1 MSFTHTPLKRTR
13 LNRSELFIPGS
24 KPELFPKAV
33 NSKADVSCIDLEDAV
48 APQDKD
54 QAKKNLIQALNEL
67 DFGKKTVSMRINGL
81 DTNFCY
87 RDVVDV
93 MENGGERLDLMM
105 IPKVG
110 VPADVYAIDMLVTQ
124 IESRIKRDKKI
135 GFELIVETAMGMANL
150 DSICTGSGRIE
161 SLHFG
166 YADYAASVR
175 MRTTNVG
182 GPNPDY
188 AILTHESPEG
198 RLIHWND
205 LWHNP
210 ISQMAI
216 LGRKHGL
223 RVIDGPF
230 GDFSD
235 PDGYNAQGKRTAILG
250 CEGKWAI
257 HPNQVEL
264 ANDLFTPKETT
275 IERARKIVS
284 LMKEAQDHHDGAVT
298 LDGKLID
305 AASVRQAEQLIDQ
318 QELIDS
324 MG

>member
-1 MSFTHTPLKRTR
+1 MLLKKMSFTHTPHKKTR

-24 KPELFPKAV
+24 KPDLFPKAI
-33 NSKADVSCIDLEDAV
+33 NSKADVICIDLEDAV

-81 DTNFCY
+81 DTNYCY
-87 RDVVDV
+87 RDVIDV
-93 MENGGERLDLMM
+93 MM

-124 IESRIKRDKKI
+124 IESRHKRKKKL
-135 GFELIVETAMGMANL
+135 GFELIVETAMGIVNL
-150 DSICTGSGRIE
+150 DKICTGSERIE

-188 AILTHESPEG
+188 AILTHETPEG
-198 RLIHWND
+198 RLVHWND
-205 LWHNP
+205 LWHYP
-210 ISQMAI
+210 ISMMATI
-216 LGRKHGL
+216 GRAHGL
-223 RVIDGPF
+223 RIIDGPF

-257 HPNQVEL
+257 HPNQVDL
-264 ANDLFTPKETT
+264 ANELFTPKETT
-275 IERARKIVS
+275 IERAKKIIT
-284 LMKEAQDHHDGAVT
+284 LMKQAQDSHDGAVT

>member
-1 MSFTHTPLKRTR
+1 MSFTDVPEIITR
-13 LNRSELFIPGS
+13 VNRSELFVPGS
-24 KPELFPKAV
+24 KPEFFKKAV
-33 NSKADVSCIDLEDAV
+33 DSKADVICIDLEDAV
-48 APQDKD
+48 APPDKD
-54 QAKKNLIQALNEL
+54 QAKKNIIEALNEM
-67 DFGKKTVSMRINGL
+67 DFGKKTISIRINGL

-87 RDVVDV
+87 RDVIDV

-124 IESRIKRDKKI
+124 VESRHKRKKKL
-135 GFELIVETAMGMANL
+135 GFELIVETAMGIVNL
-150 DSICTGSGRIE
+150 DKICTGSERIE

-188 AILTHESPEG
+188 AILTHETPEG
-198 RLIHWND
+198 RLVHWND
-205 LWHNP
+205 LWHYP
-210 ISQMAI
+210 ISMMATI
-216 LGRKHGL
+216 GRAHGL
-223 RVIDGPF
+223 RIIDGPF

-257 HPNQVEL
+257 HPNQVDL
-264 ANDLFTPKETT
+264 ANELFTPKETT
-275 IERARKIVS
+275 IERARKIIT
-284 LMKEAQDHHDGAVT
+284 LMKQAQDSHDGAVT